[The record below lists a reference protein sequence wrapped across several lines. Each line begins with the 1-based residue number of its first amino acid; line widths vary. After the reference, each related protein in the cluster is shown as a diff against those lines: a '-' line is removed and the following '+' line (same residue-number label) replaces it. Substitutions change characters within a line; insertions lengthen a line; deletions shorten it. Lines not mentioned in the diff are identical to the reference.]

1 MYGMIHQAARQMVID
16 RFGMDMWSSIAGDM
30 RLTESHFIGSTVY
43 DDEVTLELVA
53 AIARKADV
61 EIPQALELF
70 GEYWIEYARDG
81 SFRNLMRMAGSDL
94 LEFVGNL
101 DRMHSSIQVTM
112 TNAKLPTFELASA
125 TGSEIRLIYRSKRVG
140 LDPFVKGLMQG
151 LLRHFK
157 TAGRVI
163 VTPRNDASLDILIE
177 LV

>member
-16 RFGMDMWSSIAGDM
+16 RFGTDMWSSISGDM

-43 DDEVTLELVA
+43 DDEVTLDLVA

-61 EIPQALELF
+61 SIPDALELF

-101 DRMHSSIQVTM
+101 DRMHSSIQVTL
-112 TNAKLPTFELASA
+112 TNAKLPTFELVSA
-125 TGSEIRLIYRSKRVG
+125 DTSEIRLIYRSKRVG

-151 LLRHFK
+151 LMRHFN
-157 TAGRVI
+157 TTGHV
-163 VTPRNDASLDILIE
+163 VLTPRNDASLDILIQ
-177 LV
+177 LA